1 MVVRWFLGGYS
12 EIAKLLLYAIFDILD
27 MVDIIDIIDFIDII
41 HILDRVSGP

>member
-1 MVVRWFLGGYS
+1 MVVRWYLGGYL

-27 MVDIIDIIDFIDII
+27 KIDIIDIIGFIDII